1 MSTLIHATLEPNS
14 HNTDGSTVV
23 LYFDEVPSEA
33 EVREVC
39 NNQLLGL
46 GLGVDT
52 SDEFFGFE
60 EHPTPVSERAKLHRY
75 EVYPT
80 C

>member
-1 MSTLIHATLEPNS
+1 MSLVHATLEPNS

-23 LYFDEVPSEA
+23 LYFNQAPSEA
-33 EVREVC
+33 EVVLACKELELPLR
-39 NNQLLGL
+39 
-46 GLGVDT
+46 VDT
-52 SDEFFGFE
+52 SDEFFEFE
-60 EHPTPVSERAKLHRY
+60 EHATPVSDRANLFRY